1 MRSDKVPGRIVLHNP
16 YRQTV
21 AKYPQISRPGLK
33 FVKDKSAKLKQASET
48 DHRVELSAIKKVAD
62 ANSFDFR
69 LINTSRYAMRI
80 QDHPKQ
86 CFILYITLVLIS
98 STVSCLHKV
107 APSHKKYIADSY
119 FKKHN
124 SLTDSK
130 FEDYIAQEIA
140 YGSCEL
146 EELKVG
152 MKIISLHQKLIGEG
166 SHRHLSLS
174 IRLESLLESKSG
186 SQEFCEAII
195 IERLP
200 SGVFADSFELQHLVQ
215 RGVFTEAGVFGDT
228 NLELPSFRSNRS
240 LIEVHLDIG
249 SKLLSR
255 HKDEVEFKIQ
265 LPLHARYQPLGQ
277 GFSRV
282 EFRPPN
288 LFMRCSIERKT
299 MEKCLFPLSYRNGES
314 KGDEVVWEIP
324 CGDKEHAGIVSAITF
339 MSAILSALLIILV
352 SIYYSGSNDCPDL
365 KQL

>member
-1 MRSDKVPGRIVLHNP
+1 MSPF
-16 YRQTV
+16 Q
-21 AKYPQISRPGLK
+21 
-33 FVKDKSAKLKQASET
+33 
-48 DHRVELSAIKKVAD
+48 
-62 ANSFDFR
+62 
-69 LINTSRYAMRI
+69 
-80 QDHPKQ
+80 
-86 CFILYITLVLIS
+86 
-98 STVSCLHKV
+98 V

-119 FKKHN
+119 FKEHN

-146 EELKVG
+146 LEELKVG
-152 MKIISLHQKLIGEG
+152 TKIISLHQKLIGEG

-255 HKDEVEFKIQ
+255 HKDEVEFKIE
-265 LPLHARYQPLGQ
+265 LPLHARYQPLGH

-314 KGDEVVWEIP
+314 KADEVVWEIP

>member
-1 MRSDKVPGRIVLHNP
+1 MRSDKVPGRVVLHNP

-21 AKYPQISRPGLK
+21 AKYPQISGPGPPRSGL
-33 FVKDKSAKLKQASET
+33 ET
-48 DHRVELSAIKKVAD
+48 HPSQHPNRAA
-62 ANSFDFR
+62 
-69 LINTSRYAMRI
+69 YAMRI
-80 QDHPKQ
+80 QDLLKQ

-98 STVSCLHKV
+98 NTVSCLHKV

-119 FKKHN
+119 FKEHN

-130 FEDYIAQEIA
+130 FEDYIAQEISN
-140 YGSCEL
+140 GSCELL

-152 MKIISLHQKLIGEG
+152 TKIISLHQKLIGEG

-195 IERLP
+195 IEKLP

-240 LIEVHLDIG
+240 LIE
-249 SKLLSR
+249 
-255 HKDEVEFKIQ
+255 
-265 LPLHARYQPLGQ
+265 PLGH

-288 LFMRCSIERKT
+288 LFMQCNIERKS
-299 MEKCLFPLSYRNGES
+299 MEKCLFPLSYRNSES
-314 KGDEVVWEIP
+314 KADEVVWEIP

>member
-1 MRSDKVPGRIVLHNP
+1 MRSDKVPGRVVLHNP

-21 AKYPQISRPGLK
+21 AKYPQISGPGPPRSGL
-33 FVKDKSAKLKQASET
+33 ET
-48 DHRVELSAIKKVAD
+48 HPSQHPNRAA
-62 ANSFDFR
+62 
-69 LINTSRYAMRI
+69 YAMRT
-80 QDHPKQ
+80 QDLLRQ
-86 CFILYITLVLIS
+86 CFILYISLVLIS
-98 STVSCLHKV
+98 NTVSCLHKV

-119 FKKHN
+119 FKEHN

-146 EELKVG
+146 LEELKVG
-152 MKIISLHQKLIGEG
+152 TNIISVHQKLIGE
-166 SHRHLSLS
+166 
-174 IRLESLLESKSG
+174 
-186 SQEFCEAII
+186 
-195 IERLP
+195 
-200 SGVFADSFELQHLVQ
+200 
-215 RGVFTEAGVFGDT
+215 VFTEAGVFGDT

-255 HKDEVEFKIQ
+255 HKDEVEFKIE
-265 LPLHARYQPLGQ
+265 LPLHARYQPLGH

>member
-48 DHRVELSAIKKVAD
+48 DHYVELS
-62 ANSFDFR
+62 
-69 LINTSRYAMRI
+69 
-80 QDHPKQ
+80 
-86 CFILYITLVLIS
+86 
-98 STVSCLHKV
+98 V
-107 APSHKKYIADSY
+107 APSHNKYITDSY
-119 FKKHN
+119 FKEHN

-130 FEDYIAQEIA
+130 FEDYIAQGIA

-146 EELKVG
+146 LEELKVG
-152 MKIISLHQKLIGEG
+152 TNIISVHQKLIGEG

-200 SGVFADSFELQHLVQ
+200 SGVFADLFELQHLVQ

-249 SKLLSR
+249 SKLSPR
-255 HKDEVEFKIQ
+255 HKDEVEFKIE
-265 LPLHARYQPLGQ
+265 LPLHARYQPLGH

-288 LFMRCSIERKT
+288 VFMQCSIERT

-314 KGDEVVWEIP
+314 KADEVVWEIP